1 MKHLLICR
9 HAKSSWKDLS
19 LDDFDRPLNKRGKR
33 NAPQMGK
40 ILANH
45 KVAPDLIVSSPA
57 RRAKKTAIVLA
68 KELHYPKKKIVYMRE
83 IYNAPAE
90 KLIPCI
96 HTFDDRYN
104 RVIIV
109 GHNTGFTTLVNIL
122 GDLKIPNVPTCGIVS
137 LAFKIESWKNLRK
150 KEGKLNFFYYPKMI
164 QEK

>member
-40 ILANH
+40 MLASH

-57 RRAKKTAIVLA
+57 KRAKKTAIILA
-68 KELHYPKKKIVYMRE
+68 KELHYPKNKIVYNRA
-83 IYNAPAE
+83 IYNAFAE
-90 KLIPCI
+90 ELIPCI
-96 HTFDDRYN
+96 HTLEDRFD

-109 GHNTGFTTLVNIL
+109 GHNTGFTTLANIL

-137 LAFKIESWKNLRK
+137 LDFKIDSWKDVRK
-150 KEGKLNFFYYPKMI
+150 KEGKLDFFYYPKMI
-164 QEK
+164 LKK